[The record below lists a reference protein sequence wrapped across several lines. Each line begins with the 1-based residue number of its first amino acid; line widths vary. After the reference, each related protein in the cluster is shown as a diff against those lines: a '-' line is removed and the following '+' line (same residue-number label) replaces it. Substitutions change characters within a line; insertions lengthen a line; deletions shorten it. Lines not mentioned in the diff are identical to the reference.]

1 MKCKLVNSKKTQKF
15 CRFLRLNDD
24 VGFHLEEGRGDERY
38 RYFGNGFKNLECGIS
53 IANPDENDK
62 SPWKCFIG
70 VDDENGEMK
79 TIGGIV
85 DGTDPKQTQ
94 SQGYL
99 FFSFKFLVFHF
110 LCIFFVPLWLIN
122 VENANY
128 NFQTDD
134 IETNDVYGL
143 ENTPVNILC
152 KRSIRT
158 DYCWFRDPSGQKIS
172 LSDQNPLHSTDK
184 YRSENIVIRSIKEYI
199 LAHYEFEYIFQIL
212 RHWNQAR

>member
-1 MKCKLVNSKKTQKF
+1 MCVRVQCTWTHTCIAVEQLQTFVQHNASTSSLNMKCKLVNSKKTQKF

-99 FFSFKFLVFHF
+99 FFSFKFLVFHL
-110 LCIFFVPLWLIN
+110 LCIFFLFLC
-122 VENANY
+122 
-128 NFQTDD
+128 
-134 IETNDVYGL
+134 GL
-143 ENTPVNILC
+143 
-152 KRSIRT
+152 
-158 DYCWFRDPSGQKIS
+158 
-172 LSDQNPLHSTDK
+172 
-184 YRSENIVIRSIKEYI
+184 
-199 LAHYEFEYIFQIL
+199 
-212 RHWNQAR
+212 